1 MRATMKKVILLL
13 ALLLFTISGLI
24 DLSYAKKVK
33 PPVADKDEIKGMA
46 KRDFE
51 TIVALWKDEDYERLY
66 EYGRLSSH
74 TKVSKEAFSK
84 RMKNK
89 RWKLMCCGDGAK
101 EIEAIY
107 KSPASVYI
115 KAIMG
120 YKSVVKEMKRHD
132 TFKLTFEDGKWKIDL
147 SQVLRVPKGE
157 R

>member
-1 MRATMKKVILLL
+1 MKKI
-13 ALLLFTISGLI
+13 GLI
-24 DLSYAKKVK
+24 ILILFVLLGFVDISYAKKAK
-33 PPVADKDEIKGMA
+33 PLVADKDEIKGMA

-89 RWKLMCCGDGAK
+89 RWKLMCCGDSAGN
-101 EIEAIY
+101 IEAIY
-107 KSPASVYI
+107 KTPASVFI

-132 TFKLTFEDGKWKIDL
+132 TFKLTLEDGKWKIDL
-147 SQVLRVPKGE
+147 SQLLMAPKGE